1 MKSTRLG
8 IITSGA
14 SHPVSIQTIVNFRD
28 NRRIRSTGVLDIFRD
43 RFNYAE
49 EESRTEVGEEQA
61 EGISAENDEG
71 EEKAQEGKEMPEIP
85 DFVPIFG
92 SASPPLVTKYEP
104 TSISRN

>member
-1 MKSTRLG
+1 MKSHGEKLG

-49 EESRTEVGEEQA
+49 ESRTGEERPERGA
-61 EGISAENDEG
+61 SAEEDDEG
-71 EEKAQEGKEMPEIP
+71 GEKRERERGAGKQRDARDP
-85 DFVPIFG
+85 
-92 SASPPLVTKYEP
+92 
-104 TSISRN
+104 